1 VELARRFLACAR
13 KRLIPVDASADTKNS
28 MSHPGE
34 AAVGGFLSRVTSTL
48 VVLGTAVSVLSAGEN
63 PQQAFAKNWE
73 GRTVVLKQTLY
84 TLVYDERSRIG
95 MVREGKRD
103 GLTVVTPFEG
113 TYLQFDGRRG
123 RDDIK
128 ETEPQRLKDS
138 VATTYISDALF
149 ELEASRTI
157 VPIVVNRHDAGV
169 ECVVKKV
176 QLDRYS
182 VRLLLVSPG
191 GGDGDQNSLTS
202 LTVKWPVPFSKSL
215 SERDS
220 IENLIR
226 RFVEIKQTR

>member
-1 VELARRFLACAR
+1 
-13 KRLIPVDASADTKNS
+13 
-28 MSHPGE
+28 
-34 AAVGGFLSRVTSTL
+34 VGSFLSRVTSAL
-48 VVLGTAVSVLSAGEN
+48 VVLASAVSVLSAGEN
-63 PQQAFAKNWE
+63 AQQAFAKNWE

-128 ETEPQRLKDS
+128 ETEPQRLKDA
-138 VATTYISDALF
+138 VATSYISDALF

-157 VPIVVNRHDAGV
+157 VPILVKRHDAGV
-169 ECVVKKV
+169 ECVVRKV

-182 VRLLLVSPG
+182 VKLLLASPG
-191 GGDGDQNSLTS
+191 GVDGDQDSLTS
-202 LTVKWPVPFSKSL
+202 LTVKWPVPLSKSL

-226 RFVEIKQTR
+226 RFVEIKQIR

>member
-1 VELARRFLACAR
+1 MPLARRFDVCK
-13 KRLIPVDASADTKNS
+13 KRLILSGPHADTKNS
-28 MSHPGE
+28 VSHPGE
-34 AAVGGFLSRVTSTL
+34 AVVGNFLNRGTSALAVVA
-48 VVLGTAVSVLSAGEN
+48 TAVSVLSAGEN

-73 GRTVVLKQTLY
+73 GRTVVLKQSLY

-95 MVREGKRD
+95 KVREGKRD

-128 ETEPQRLKDS
+128 ETEPQRLKDA

-169 ECVVKKV
+169 ECVVRKV

-182 VRLLLVSPG
+182 VRLLLASPG
-191 GGDGDQNSLTS
+191 GVDSDQDSLTS
-202 LTVKWPVPFSKSL
+202 LTVKWPIPLSKSL

>member
-1 VELARRFLACAR
+1 MESF
-13 KRLIPVDASADTKNS
+13 S
-28 MSHPGE
+28 
-34 AAVGGFLSRVTSTL
+34 SRVTAAL
-48 VVLGTAVSVLSAGEN
+48 AVLATAVSVLSAGEN

-73 GRTVVLKQTLY
+73 GRTVVLKQSLY

-95 MVREGKRD
+95 KVREGKRD

-123 RDDIK
+123 HDDIK
-128 ETEPQRLKDS
+128 ETEPQRLKDA

-157 VPIVVNRHDAGV
+157 VPIVVNRHDPGV
-169 ECVVKKV
+169 ECVVRKV

-182 VRLLLVSPG
+182 VRLLLASLG
-191 GGDGDQNSLTS
+191 GVDGDQDSLTS
-202 LTVKWPVPFSKSL
+202 LTVKWPVPLSKSL

-226 RFVEIKQTR
+226 RFVDIKQTR

>member
-1 VELARRFLACAR
+1 LF
-13 KRLIPVDASADTKNS
+13 
-28 MSHPGE
+28 H
-34 AAVGGFLSRVTSTL
+34 RVTLAFT
-48 VVLGTAVSVLSAGEN
+48 VLATAVSAVATAEN

-103 GLTVVTPFEG
+103 GLTVVTPSEG

-128 ETEPQRLKDS
+128 ETEPQRLKDA
-138 VATTYISDALF
+138 VATAYVGESLLA
-149 ELEASRTI
+149 LEASRTI
-157 VPIVVNRHDAGV
+157 EPIVINRHEAGV
-169 ECVVKKV
+169 ECVVRKI
-176 QLDRYS
+176 LLSRYT
-182 VRLLLVSPG
+182 VRLVFASG
-191 GGDGDQNSLTS
+191 IDGDQDPFTS
-202 LTVKWPVPFSKSL
+202 LTVKWPVPLSKSL
-215 SERDS
+215 TERES

>member
-1 VELARRFLACAR
+1 
-13 KRLIPVDASADTKNS
+13 
-28 MSHPGE
+28 
-34 AAVGGFLSRVTSTL
+34 VGSFLSRVTSAL
-48 VVLGTAVSVLSAGEN
+48 AVVAIAVSVLSAGEN

-73 GRTVVLKQTLY
+73 GRTVVLKQSLY

-95 MVREGKRD
+95 KVREGKRD

-128 ETEPQRLKDS
+128 ETEPQRLKDA

-169 ECVVKKV
+169 ECVVRKV

-182 VRLLLVSPG
+182 VRLLLASPG
-191 GGDGDQNSLTS
+191 GVDGDQDSLTS
-202 LTVKWPVPFSKSL
+202 LTVKWPIPLSKSL

>member
-1 VELARRFLACAR
+1 MGSF
-13 KRLIPVDASADTKNS
+13 S
-28 MSHPGE
+28 G
-34 AAVGGFLSRVTSTL
+34 RVTSAL
-48 VVLGTAVSVLSAGEN
+48 VILATAVSVLSAGEN
-63 PQQAFAKNWE
+63 PQQAFAKDWE

-95 MVREGKRD
+95 KVREGRRD

-123 RDDIK
+123 REDIK
-128 ETEPQRLKDS
+128 ETEPQRLKDA

-149 ELEASRTI
+149 ELESSRTI
-157 VPIVVNRHDAGV
+157 VPIVVNRHNAGV
-169 ECVVKKV
+169 ECVVRKV

-182 VRLLLVSPG
+182 VRLLLASSGRVE
-191 GGDGDQNSLTS
+191 GDQESLTS
-202 LTVKWPVPFSKSL
+202 LTVKWPVPLSKSL

-226 RFVEIKQTR
+226 RFVEIKHTR

>member
-1 VELARRFLACAR
+1 MG
-13 KRLIPVDASADTKNS
+13 S
-28 MSHPGE
+28 
-34 AAVGGFLSRVTSTL
+34 FLSRVTSAL
-48 VVLGTAVSVLSAGEN
+48 AVVAIAVSVLSAGEN
-63 PQQAFAKNWE
+63 PQQALAKNWE

-128 ETEPQRLKDS
+128 ETEPQRLKDA

-169 ECVVKKV
+169 ECVVRKV

-182 VRLLLVSPG
+182 VRLLLASPG
-191 GGDGDQNSLTS
+191 GVDGDQDSLTS
-202 LTVKWPVPFSKSL
+202 LTVKWPVPLSKSL